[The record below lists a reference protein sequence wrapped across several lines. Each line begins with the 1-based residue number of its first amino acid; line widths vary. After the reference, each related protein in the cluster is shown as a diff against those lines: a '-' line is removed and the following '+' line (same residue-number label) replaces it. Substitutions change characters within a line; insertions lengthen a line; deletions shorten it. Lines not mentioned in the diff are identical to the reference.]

1 MKTNCEVPE
10 PEART
15 VQIYDKWEVHAVVHG
30 NSRQMTVIYWAIG
43 GETIPGDPDDALRH
57 ICEIL
62 EKQACEEARLEED
75 NERFDRL
82 RERENPCPPDQPTI
96 LNRRGY

>member
-15 VQIYDKWEVHAVVHG
+15 VQINDKWNVHAVVHG
-30 NSRQMTVIYWAIG
+30 NSRQMTVIHWEAG
-43 GETIPGDPDDALRH
+43 GETISGDPDEALRQ
-57 ICEIL
+57 ICEIF
-62 EKQACEEARLEED
+62 ENEAREEASLQED
-75 NERFDRL
+75 DERFDRL
-82 RERENPCPPDQPTI
+82 RKRENPLPPDQPTL